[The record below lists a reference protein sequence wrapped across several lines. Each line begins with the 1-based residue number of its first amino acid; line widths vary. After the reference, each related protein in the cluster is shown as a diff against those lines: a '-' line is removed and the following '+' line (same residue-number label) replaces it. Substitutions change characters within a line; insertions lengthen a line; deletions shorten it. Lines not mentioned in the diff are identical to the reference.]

1 MIENQDDEFLKK
13 FRRYEIETDIHGESD
28 SNSESE
34 GNLEFNG
41 DDARQTDVT
50 EHNVTKGKPVGALV
64 YMAPHTYSDNIEW
77 ETLIDYRNYCQEMSK
92 EELDVVIKIK
102 LFHHRHNDVNTNKKK
117 HKEKERETTRV
128 CRETFAFAHKD
139 GLDARSHGNKGRL
152 PKHAITLNDVEI
164 IKHFLKIYGN
174 EYGLPPPGRLP
185 NYEEHRIILLPSDKS
200 KEDVYYYYLATAEEV
215 HTRQVLLSEFKKL
228 WLQHCPH
235 ITIMRP
241 ATDRCHKCQTY
252 VSILKDSANLSEEE
266 KCRQL
271 QEYQ

>member
-1 MIENQDDEFLKK
+1 
-13 FRRYEIETDIHGESD
+13 
-28 SNSESE
+28 
-34 GNLEFNG
+34 
-41 DDARQTDVT
+41 
-50 EHNVTKGKPVGALV
+50 
-64 YMAPHTYSDNIEW
+64 MAPHTYSDNIER

-128 CRETFAFAHKD
+128 CRETFSFAHN

-174 EYGLPPPGRLP
+174 EYGLPD
-185 NYEEHRIILLPSDKS
+185 YQIMKS
-200 KEDVYYYYLATAEEV
+200 TELYFYHQTTTAEEV
-215 HTRQVLLSEFKKL
+215 HTRQVSLSEFKKL